1 MLNQRGSVQQSIM
14 DRIIAA
20 SSDEINNRRKIL
32 DKVSGNKPGDNVA
45 THSEEISSG
54 SELISESKQSL
65 KRHREGDNNNTA
77 NKESNRLSETVV
89 KKAKNA

>member
-20 SSDEINNRRKIL
+20 SSDEINIRKTL
-32 DKVSGNKPGDNVA
+32 DKVSGNKPGDKVA

-54 SELISESKQSL
+54 SELVSESKQSL
-65 KRHREGDNNNTA
+65 KRHREGDSNNTA

-89 KKAKNA
+89 KKAKND